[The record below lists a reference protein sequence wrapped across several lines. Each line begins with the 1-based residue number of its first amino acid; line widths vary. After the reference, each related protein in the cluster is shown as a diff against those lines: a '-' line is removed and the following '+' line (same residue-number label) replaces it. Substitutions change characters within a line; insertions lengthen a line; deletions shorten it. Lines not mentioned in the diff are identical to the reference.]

1 MFALLMEPYAMMQL
15 PLQIAVLVTRETY
28 RIYAYSLARVQMLV
42 RTKQGPTQASCQ
54 SARMIWKT

>member
-1 MFALLMEPYAMMQL
+1 MMQL

>member
-28 RIYAYSLARVQMLV
+28 LIYAYSLARVQTLV
-42 RTKQGPTQASCQ
+42 QTKHGPTQASFQ
-54 SARMIWKT
+54 SAR